1 MLFFSLICTVI
12 CGIFSSVLISVVKRF
27 QLEYV
32 SAYTISHTPVF
43 KFHIVQVWFHVSNEQ
58 FKSSRFWIFVSFSIA
73 LQSKNTMNY
82 HKDYKQIIYSM
93 NPQAPKEEWGTFIF
107 VVCDQSPYWAVWRR
121 WLAWRKSR
129 LKKICIRKII
139 MNVKF
144 SVH

>member
-1 MLFFSLICTVI
+1 MWYILFCTNFCSEAFPVGICISIHNFTY
-12 CGIFSSVLISVVKRF
+12 SSVQISYCSSLVSCVKWSRSC
-27 QLEYV
+27 V
-32 SAYTISHTPVF
+32 
-43 KFHIVQVWFHVSNEQ
+43 
-58 FKSSRFWIFVSFSIA
+58 KSSRFWIFVSFSIA

-82 HKDYKQIIYSM
+82 HKDYKQINYSM
-93 NPQAPKEEWGTFIF
+93 NPQAPKEEWGTFI
-107 VVCDQSPYWAVWRR
+107 VVVHVCDQSPYWAVWRR